1 MQARLLWVT
10 GLFATLNVGLSK
22 KKGIKLWQIC
32 DCISLTLMNA
42 QADMDLASREV
53 NRLQLPGNIRQ
64 GYCVRQAVQQDR
76 AYKWGPYSYQWKVSA
91 LHLKCSEWKHYSSV
105 CSEGSLEGKM
115 VPLYLTLAKPLQTLW
130 CHWNCGSQLSLWSQT
145 FSTAYHASVGL

>member
-10 GLFATLNVGLSK
+10 ALFDTLNVGQSK
-22 KKGIKLWQIC
+22 KKRKKLWQIC

-42 QADMDLASREV
+42 QTDMDLASREV
-53 NRLQLPGNIRQ
+53 NRLQLPGNIS
-64 GYCVRQAVQQDR
+64 VRDIVSGRLYNKTEHTKGALPAR
-76 AYKWGPYSYQWKVSA
+76 KVSA

-130 CHWNCGSQLSLWSQT
+130 FHWNCGPQLSLWSQT